1 MIERLRVDE
10 SVQVLVFIVLPL
22 VLLFGGIAIRLLFTP
37 SRYRATFPTFWVS
50 IVKVGHGGRTP
61 GYVVFHEDNRD
72 VEFTGS
78 RTRDGILWVQ
88 TPGRLP
94 EQELLRIVP
103 KLAMA
108 LEKMRYRYVIFRQRK
123 PQEAAG
129 QKLLTEPWELQEN
142 IEVLARGG

>member
-22 VLLFGGIAIRLLFTP
+22 VLLFGGIAIRAVFTP
-37 SRYRATFPTFWVS
+37 SRYRATFPGFWVS
-50 IVKVGHGGRTP
+50 VVMLGHGGGRP
-61 GYVVFHEDNRD
+61 GYVVFHEENKD
-72 VEFTGS
+72 VEFS
-78 RTRDGILWVQ
+78 ARTRRDGILCVQ

-108 LEKMRYRYVIFRQRK
+108 LEKMRYRYVIFRPRE
-123 PQEAAG
+123 PQKAAE
-129 QKLLTEPWELQEN
+129 QKLLTESWEMQEN